1 MAEIHRSRPANT
13 AALAPDELEPALPRP
28 YVDLA
33 DGPRSGPLRMP
44 RFTPRQPPAQD
55 GAPPISRPAPA
66 RPVAPSGPAPSSP
79 TSPPPPPPPPPAAVA
94 PARHASRRPSW
105 RPDPSVRAIIGDE
118 IRIPIMWC
126 QFGTCI
132 ARYTH
137 RGALGERDLRA
148 RALEAG
154 WRYDAL
160 GRLACP
166 DCAQHDPAF
175 WPTRAPTPISRYR
188 RWAG

>member
-1 MAEIHRSRPANT
+1 
-13 AALAPDELEPALPRP
+13 
-28 YVDLA
+28 
-33 DGPRSGPLRMP
+33 
-44 RFTPRQPPAQD
+44 
-55 GAPPISRPAPA
+55 
-66 RPVAPSGPAPSSP
+66 
-79 TSPPPPPPPPPAAVA
+79 
-94 PARHASRRPSW
+94 
-105 RPDPSVRAIIGDE
+105 
-118 IRIPIMWC
+118 MWC
-126 QFGTCI
+126 QFGVCI

-148 RALEAG
+148 RALTVG

-175 WPTRAPTPISRYR
+175 WPTRAPAPFSRYR

>member
-1 MAEIHRSRPANT
+1 
-13 AALAPDELEPALPRP
+13 
-28 YVDLA
+28 
-33 DGPRSGPLRMP
+33 
-44 RFTPRQPPAQD
+44 
-55 GAPPISRPAPA
+55 
-66 RPVAPSGPAPSSP
+66 
-79 TSPPPPPPPPPAAVA
+79 
-94 PARHASRRPSW
+94 
-105 RPDPSVRAIIGDE
+105 
-118 IRIPIMWC
+118 MWC

-148 RALEAG
+148 RALAVG

-166 DCAQHDPAF
+166 DCAQYDPAF
-175 WPTRAPTPISRYR
+175 WPTRAPAPVSRYG